1 MNALPSQPFDDGPN
15 LFLVGAPKCGTT
27 SLYEYLR
34 VHPDI
39 YFPHAAHDDASGDA
53 AYWSGKEPAYF
64 CTDLDLTL
72 DHPVRDAAQYR
83 ALYAPATTQR
93 WRGDAS
99 GFHLHSEAAAAN
111 IHAACPDARILILL
125 RPPVEQMHSLHQ
137 HLLRVGHETEPD
149 FHTALRLGETGQLRG
164 DLLARRCAGAAD
176 YFGIAQY
183 APQIERYLQAFGHDQ
198 VHVMLLEDLAAQPAH
213 VYREV
218 LAFLGVK
225 TSFAPDFRVHNGRP
239 PDAGLETLLYR
250 IHALPGVRQL
260 SDLVF
265 SSALRRRVVD
275 WTRHRHATPA
285 VTDPRDAALR
295 ERCRPGIQHLADL
308 LQRDLSHWL

>member
-1 MNALPSQPFDDGPN
+1 MNAWPVQNTGGGPN

-39 YFPHAAHDDASGDA
+39 YFPHAAHDDASADA

-83 ALYAPATTQR
+83 ALYAPATTQH

-99 GFHLHSEAAAAN
+99 GFYLYSEVAAAN
-111 IHAACPDARILILL
+111 VHAACPDARILVLL
-125 RPPVEQMHSLHQ
+125 RPPVAQMHSLHQ
-137 HLLRVGHETEPD
+137 HLVRVGQETEPD
-149 FHTALRLGETGQLRG
+149 FHTALRLGETGRLRG
-164 DLLARRCAGAAD
+164 DLLARRTAGAVD

-183 APQIERYLQAFGHDQ
+183 ATQIERYLQAFGRAR
-198 VHVMLLEDLAAQPAH
+198 VHVMLLEDLAARPAR

-218 LAFLGVK
+218 LAFLGVD
-225 TSFAPDFRVHNGRP
+225 TAFTPDFRVHNGRP

-250 IHALPGVRQL
+250 VHALPGVRQL
-260 SDLVF
+260 ADLVF

-275 WTRHRHATPA
+275 WTRHQHAAPVA
-285 VTDPRDAALR
+285 IDPRDTALR
-295 ERCRPGIQHLADL
+295 ERCRPGIQRLADL
-308 LQRDLSHWL
+308 LGRDLSHWL